1 MKHQNRTR
9 IWSNGLPHPPL
20 IPAPAATAAPTPPP
34 TPHATVIATAPAVTL
49 SATAAATHSRGGKE
63 DQKRA

>member
-9 IWSNGLPHPPL
+9 IWSNGLPPL
-20 IPAPAATAAPTPPP
+20 IPAPAATAATPPP